1 MAWDP
6 CTSSGVPGVGATPH
20 RPDTSLQATLK
31 LLGVSS
37 ERGWLTVVVTTE
49 HQLCALSP
57 RGPHGSSRRRLIT
70 EEAAG
75 VGQGGRPH
83 PPISLGHPGFS
94 TNTPILD
101 TPSV

>member
-1 MAWDP
+1 MEVGDRAVAWDP

-31 LLGVSS
+31 HLGVSL

-57 RGPHGSSRRRLIT
+57 RGPHGSSRRLLIT

-75 VGQGGRPH
+75 VG
-83 PPISLGHPGFS
+83 
-94 TNTPILD
+94 
-101 TPSV
+101 